1 MSRVL
6 AVTGG
11 TGFVGS
17 HLLRLSVDAGWTVRA
32 LTRTPRLAES
42 GICWVEGA
50 LDRPDSL
57 AELCEKADAAIHI
70 AGLIS
75 GAKAAF
81 QRVNVEGTGALLEA
95 ARQAGVRRFVHVSS
109 LAAREP
115 ELSAYGASKA
125 ASETLVRGSA
135 LNWTIVRPPAVYGP
149 GDRETLELFRMAKRG
164 FVALPPKGRF
174 SVVHVEDLC
183 RLLLVLPERPE
194 TIGQLYEPDDGR
206 DGGWAHRHFA
216 RTLGRLYGKRAAT
229 FAMPRLVM
237 ASAARIDSFVRRD
250 RAKLTPDRAR
260 YFSHADWVVRPEH
273 RPPTD
278 VWQPAVRTATGLK
291 QTAEWYQKEGWL

>member
-1 MSRVL
+1 MIL

-17 HLLRLSVDAGWTVRA
+17 HLLRLAAEAGHELHA
-32 LTRTPRLAES
+32 LTRKAQPPEP
-42 GICWVEGA
+42 GIAWVEGA
-50 LDRPDSL
+50 LDRADSL
-57 AELCEKADAAIHI
+57 SELCQGAEAVIHI
-70 AGLIS
+70 AGLIN
-75 GAKAAF
+75 GDRAAF
-81 QRVNVEGTGALLEA
+81 RRVNVEGTHALIAA

-125 ASETLVRGSA
+125 ESEKLVRESG
-135 LNWTIVRPPAVYGP
+135 LDWTIVRPPAVFGP

-164 FVALPPKGRF
+164 LVALPPKGRF
-174 SVVHVEDLC
+174 SVIHVEDLC
-183 RLLLVLPERPE
+183 RLLLALPERPE
-194 TIGQLYEPDDGR
+194 TVGQLYEPDDGR
-206 DGGWAHRHFA
+206 EGGWAHRHFA
-216 RTLGRLYGKRAAT
+216 RTLGRQFGKRAAT

-237 ASAARIDSFVRRD
+237 AGAARIDTLIRRD

-260 YFSHADWVVRPEH
+260 YFSHKDWVVRAEC
-273 RPPTD
+273 RPPAE
-278 VWQPAVRTATGLK
+278 VWQPSVRTATGLK